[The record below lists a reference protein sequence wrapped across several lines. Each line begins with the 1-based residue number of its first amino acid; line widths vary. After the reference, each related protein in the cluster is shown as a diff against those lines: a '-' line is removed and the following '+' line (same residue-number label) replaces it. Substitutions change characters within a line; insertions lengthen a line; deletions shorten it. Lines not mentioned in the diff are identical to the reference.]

1 MGWRQ
6 MVSAPGSRVQLDLHP
21 MTAAE
26 CLRSF
31 MAAVNDGRRGDF
43 GKAKELVERVRGKHG
58 DGSAEMAKNEIWK
71 YVQSDKKAQ

>member
-1 MGWRQ
+1 MLVHAQDSELRAG
-6 MVSAPGSRVQLDLHP
+6 VLVL
-21 MTAAE
+21 TAAE

-58 DGSAEMAKNEIWK
+58 DAAAERAKNEIWK
-71 YVQSDKKAQ
+71 YVRSEKKTTA